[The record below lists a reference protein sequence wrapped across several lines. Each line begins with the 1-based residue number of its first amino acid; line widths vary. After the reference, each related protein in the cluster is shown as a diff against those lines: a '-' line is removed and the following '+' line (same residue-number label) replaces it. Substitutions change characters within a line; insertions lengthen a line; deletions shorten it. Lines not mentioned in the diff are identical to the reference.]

1 MAGDDDFEPR
11 LGRIR
16 SGGSKRGAGYLRR
29 VLQAVS
35 LAGSR
40 SGPGAARF
48 QGNRIG
54 RGAGAG
60 RVLRQRDR
68 YAAFRTRRVVIKTRV
83 VKFKGQGLKAAQLH
97 LRYIQRD
104 GVTREGEPGA
114 LYDRDGDKADGRA
127 FLERSSGDRH
137 QFRLIVAPEDG
148 AEYDDLKPFV
158 SKLMGRM
165 EDDLGTRLD
174 WVAVDHHNTGHP
186 HTHIVLRGRDDLGR
200 DLVIARE
207 YISHGMRERAAEI
220 LSLDLGP
227 KTDTEID
234 DQLRRQI
241 DQERFTDLDKA
252 LKRQAGETSEVSF
265 GKSDAAIS
273 QHHRAGRLQKLAK
286 LDLAEE
292 VAPGRWRL
300 ADDLEPVLRRMGE
313 RGDIIK
319 AMHRE
324 LTAAG
329 LDRGS
334 ANYVIFDPVQAG
346 AQPLV
351 GCVVSHGIADEEKD
365 THFLILDGVDGRA
378 HYVDIGIAGEGDL
391 PVSGS
396 ILAVR
401 GQTAEPRQSDRTIAA
416 VAARH
421 SGRYSVEAHRQ
432 CDPSA
437 SREFVEAHVRRL
449 EAMRRE
455 GRHAERSAD
464 GSWSVPPDFAQRGVA
479 FDQARGKAKPVALET
494 LSPVPIT
501 KLERMAAA
509 TWLDRELIAE
519 RATSLREQGFGNEV
533 RAALERRR
541 QWLMAEGLAREDGSK
556 TLYRGSMLTELKA
569 RELKQRGRELES
581 SLNKSYATASSGKI
595 EGVYRGPVELAS
607 GRFAVI
613 ERARDFT
620 LVPWRPVLE
629 RHVGRPVSGIAR
641 GEAISWSLGKQ
652 RGPAIT

>member
-29 VLQAVS
+29 VFKAVA
-35 LAGSR
+35 LAGAR
-40 SGPGAARF
+40 SSTSRF

-60 RVLRQRDR
+60 RVLLQRDR

-104 GVTREGEPGA
+104 GVTREGQPGA
-114 LYDRDGDKADGRA
+114 LYDREGDHADGRA
-127 FLERSSGDRH
+127 FLERSGEDRH
-137 QFRLIVAPEDG
+137 QFRLIIAPEDG

-158 SKLMGRM
+158 RKLMARM
-165 EDDLGTRLD
+165 EDDLGTKLD

-186 HTHIVLRGRDDLGR
+186 HTHIVLRGRDDLDR

-227 KTDTEID
+227 KTDAEIN
-234 DQLRRQI
+234 DQLRKQM

-252 LKRQAGETSEVSF
+252 LKRQAGESGELTF
-265 GKSDAAIS
+265 DKPAAGIA
-273 QHHRAGRLQKLAK
+273 QHYQAGRLQKLAK
-286 LDLAEE
+286 LDLADEI
-292 VAPGRWRL
+292 APGRWRL
-300 ADDLEPVLRRMGE
+300 ANDLEPVLRRMGE

-329 LDRGS
+329 IDRGT
-334 ANYVIFDPVQAG
+334 ANYVIFDPARAG
-346 AQPLV
+346 EQPLV
-351 GCVVSHGIADEEKD
+351 GRLVVRGIADEEKD
-365 THFLILDGVDGRA
+365 THFLVLDGVDGRA
-378 HYVDIGIAGEGDL
+378 HYVDIGTMAGGEE
-391 PVSGS
+391 PAPGS
-396 ILAVR
+396 VLAVR
-401 GQTAEPRQSDRTIAA
+401 GHTVEPRQSDRTIAA

-421 SGRYSVEAHRQ
+421 GGRYSVEAHQRF
-432 CDPSA
+432 DPSA

-455 GRHAERSAD
+455 GRNAERSAD
-464 GSWSVPPDFAQRGVA
+464 GSWTVPQDFAQRGVA
-479 FDQARGKAKPVALET
+479 FDQARGKTKPVLLET
-494 LSPVPIT
+494 LSALPIA

-509 TWLDRELIAE
+509 TWLDRELVAK
-519 RATSLREQGFGNEV
+519 RTAPLREQGFGSEV

-541 QWLMAEGLAREDGSK
+541 QWLIAEGLAREEGGK
-556 TLYRGSMLTELKA
+556 TLYRGSLLSELKT
-569 RELKQRGRELES
+569 RELNQRGRELEG
-581 SLNKSYATASSGKI
+581 SLKKPYAAQSSGKI

-607 GRFAVI
+607 GRFAII
-613 ERARDFT
+613 EKARDFT

-629 RHVGRPVSGIAR
+629 RLVGRPVSGIAR
-641 GEAISWSLGKQ
+641 GEAITWSVGKQ
-652 RGPAIT
+652 RGPSIT

>member
-1 MAGDDDFEPR
+1 MASDDDFEPR

-29 VLQAVS
+29 VLKAVS

-40 SGPGAARF
+40 SGSGAARF

-104 GVTREGEPGA
+104 GVTREGQAGT
-114 LYDRDGDKADGRA
+114 LYNRDGDEADGRA
-127 FLERSSGDRH
+127 FLERSAEDRH

-148 AEYDDLKPFV
+148 AEYDDLQPFV
-158 SKLMGRM
+158 RQLMGRM

-186 HTHIVLRGRDDLGR
+186 HTHIVLRGRDDLDR

-227 KTDTEID
+227 KTDAEID
-234 DQLRRQI
+234 DQLRKQI

-252 LKRQAGETSEVSF
+252 LKRQAGETGEVGF
-265 GKSDAAIS
+265 DKPVAGID
-273 QHHRAGRLQKLAK
+273 QHYRAGRLQKLAK

-329 LDRGS
+329 IDRGA
-334 ANYVIFDPVQAG
+334 ANYVVFDPAQAG
-346 AQPLV
+346 EQPLV
-351 GCVVSHGIADEEKD
+351 GRLVARGIADEEKD
-365 THFLILDGVDGRA
+365 TYFLVLDGVDGRA
-378 HYVDIGIAGEGDL
+378 HYVDIGTSGEGDAL
-391 PVSGS
+391 APGS
-396 ILAVR
+396 IVAVR
-401 GQTAEPRQSDRTIAA
+401 GHAVEPRHSDRTIAA

-421 SGRYSVEAHRQ
+421 GGCYSVEAHRQ
-432 CDPSA
+432 LDPSA
-437 SREFVEAHVRRL
+437 SREFVETHVRRL

-455 GRHAERSAD
+455 GRHAERSPD
-464 GSWSVPPDFAQRGVA
+464 GSWSVPQDFAQRGVA
-479 FDQARGKAKPVALET
+479 FDQARGKTKPVVLET
-494 LSPVPIT
+494 LSAVPIA

-519 RATSLREQGFGNEV
+519 RATPLREQGFGGEV
-533 RAALERRR
+533 RTALQRRR
-541 QWLMAEGLAREDGSK
+541 QWLMAEGLAREEGGK
-556 TLYRGSMLTELKA
+556 TLYRGSLLTELKT
-569 RELKQRGRELES
+569 RELDQRGHELAD
-581 SLNKSYATASSGKI
+581 SLKKPYAAQSSGKI
-595 EGVYRGPVELAS
+595 EGVYRGAVELAS

-613 ERARDFT
+613 EKARDFT

-641 GEAISWSLGKQ
+641 GEAITWSVGKQ
-652 RGPAIT
+652 RGPSIT